1 MTNRPAN
8 LFKRIIAAFIDF
20 ICVFIVFY
28 AATLGIKTS
37 DIFYETFK
45 IEEKYVAMNEIFCP
59 SVVEKELGYYTNE
72 ENKPMTCKLYTGQEY
87 INNNVEEFKK
97 NNPGKTD
104 EEINELIYKQ
114 YQEKAKEH
122 DTMIS
127 ENEVY
132 LENYQAL
139 QTIETGVFYVTTF
152 IGEIIFLL
160 IVPLISKDNKTL
172 GKYLLKLKLVTTKDL
187 EVEKKHI
194 LINFIG
200 LFGIETVVYSL
211 FLGTDSLFVFVPI
224 ISLMVILFSPRR
236 QNIHHMISRT
246 LIVEEKGCVSFKTIE
261 EKEKYDQTLIKGR
274 QGRGM

>member
-28 AATLGIKTS
+28 AATLGIKSS

-139 QTIETGVFYVTTF
+139 QTVETGVFYVTTF